1 MPRPV
6 HFEIHASDP
15 ERVQA
20 FYRELFGWRFQ
31 QWGDQDYWAVF
42 TESENESA
50 AEPGINGGLL
60 LRQGE
65 DPAPSQQPNAWVCT
79 VSVDDCKAYLNAAL
93 RLGAT
98 EALPL
103 SPVPGIGW
111 VAYILDPAGNVV
123 GLMEEDPNAG

>member
-6 HFEIHASDP
+6 HFEIHAGDP

-20 FYRELFGWRFQ
+20 FYSELFGWRFER
-31 QWGDQDYWAVF
+31 WGDQDYWTVMTDSADAA
-42 TESENESA
+42 ES
-50 AEPGINGGLL
+50 EPGINGGLL

-65 DPAPSQQPNAWVCT
+65 DPAEGQQVNAWVCT

-103 SPVPGIGW
+103 SPIPGIGW
-111 VAYILDPAGNVV
+111 LAYIHDPAGNVV
-123 GLMEEDPNAG
+123 GLMEDDPKAG